1 MTDISYK
8 LLKNGIQALL
18 EREEDYFKKNIVQ
31 SLSIKLND
39 AISGVLEETNKNLFL
54 THESIGDS
62 TDLQYFL
69 NILENKDKVQLKDG
83 SIINI
88 TENDTK
94 SLKRLFD
101 NLNTESRKQMI
112 TSIFESSSNFKQHI
126 DFYNTAKGLFR

>member
-54 THESIGDS
+54 TP
-62 TDLQYFL
+62 F
-69 NILENKDKVQLKDG
+69 
-83 SIINI
+83 
-88 TENDTK
+88 
-94 SLKRLFD
+94 
-101 NLNTESRKQMI
+101 
-112 TSIFESSSNFKQHI
+112 
-126 DFYNTAKGLFR
+126 

>member
-39 AISGVLEETNKNLFL
+39 AISNVLEETNKNLFL
-54 THESIGDS
+54 THESIEDS
-62 TDLQYFL
+62 KDLQYFL

-112 TSIFESSSNFKQHI
+112 TSIFQSSNNFKQHI

>member
-39 AISGVLEETNKNLFL
+39 AISCVLEETNKNLFL
-54 THESIGDS
+54 THESLENS
-62 TDLQYFL
+62 KDLQYFL
-69 NILENKDKVQLKDG
+69 NILENKDKVYLKDG

-88 TENDTK
+88 TENETK

-101 NLNTESRKQMI
+101 NLNTASRKEMI
-112 TSIFESSSNFKQHI
+112 ATIFESSNNFQQHI

>member
-39 AISGVLEETNKNLFL
+39 AISDVLEETNKNLFL
-54 THESIGDS
+54 THESIEDS
-62 TDLQYFL
+62 KDLQYFL

-112 TSIFESSSNFKQHI
+112 TSIFQSSNNFKQHI

>member
-39 AISGVLEETNKNLFL
+39 AISNVLEETNKNLFL
-54 THESIGDS
+54 THESIKDS
-62 TDLQYFL
+62 KDLQYFL

-112 TSIFESSSNFKQHI
+112 TSIFESSNNFKQHI

>member
-62 TDLQYFL
+62 KDLQYFL

>member
-54 THESIGDS
+54 THESLENS
-62 TDLQYFL
+62 KDLQYFL
-69 NILENKDKVQLKDG
+69 NIIENKDKVYLKDG

-88 TENDTK
+88 TENETK

-101 NLNTESRKQMI
+101 NLNTASRKEMI
-112 TSIFESSSNFKQHI
+112 ATIFESSNNFQQHI

>member
-31 SLSIKLND
+31 SLSINLNG

-54 THESIGDS
+54 THESMENS
-62 TDLQYFL
+62 KDLQYFL
-69 NILENKDKVQLKDG
+69 NILESKDKLNLKDG

-88 TENDTK
+88 TENDIT

-101 NLNTESRKQMI
+101 NLNTVNPLLSP
-112 TSIFESSSNFKQHI
+112 
-126 DFYNTAKGLFR
+126 DL

>member
-62 TDLQYFL
+62 KDLQYFL

-83 SIINI
+83 SIIN
-88 TENDTK
+88 
-94 SLKRLFD
+94 
-101 NLNTESRKQMI
+101 
-112 TSIFESSSNFKQHI
+112 
-126 DFYNTAKGLFR
+126 FYNTAKGLFR

>member
-39 AISGVLEETNKNLFL
+39 AISNVLEETNKNLFL
-54 THESIGDS
+54 THESIEDS
-62 TDLQYFL
+62 KDLQYFL
-69 NILENKDKVQLKDG
+69 NILENKDKVYLKDG

-88 TENDTK
+88 TENETK

-101 NLNTESRKQMI
+101 NLNTASRKEMI
-112 TSIFESSSNFKQHI
+112 ATIFESSNNFQQHI

>member
-39 AISGVLEETNKNLFL
+39 AISDVLEETNKNLFL
-54 THESIGDS
+54 THESIENS
-62 TDLQYFL
+62 KDLQYFL
-69 NILENKDKVQLKDG
+69 NILESKDKLHLKDG

-88 TENDTK
+88 TENDIT

-101 NLNTESRKQMI
+101 NLNTESRKQMV
-112 TSIFESSSNFKQHI
+112 TTIFESSSNFKQHI